1 MDKEFETKE
10 DMNIKENE
18 EIINDKETT
27 DESLDNTNETKKDY
41 IKKKTHLQQTKM
53 IMKMNMKKFV
63 MSAEDLRAVQERWYQ
78 CRETYMYVQIVCREV
93 LIQ

>member
-10 DMNIKENE
+10 DMNIKENK

-41 IKKKTHLQQTKM
+41 IKK
-53 IMKMNMKKFV
+53 
-63 MSAEDLRAVQERWYQ
+63 EDIARLAGPSSGGAPGADP
-78 CRETYMYVQIVCREV
+78 
-93 LIQ
+93 

>member
-41 IKKKTHLQQTKM
+41 IKK
-53 IMKMNMKKFV
+53 
-63 MSAEDLRAVQERWYQ
+63 EDTTSTDKDDNEDEYEKINLTDLDKAQKQ
-78 CRETYMYVQIVCREV
+78 
-93 LIQ
+93 

>member
-41 IKKKTHLQQTKM
+41 IKK
-53 IMKMNMKKFV
+53 
-63 MSAEDLRAVQERWYQ
+63 EDTSSTDKDDNEDEYEKI
-78 CRETYMYVQIVCREV
+78 CYVCRKDGINAGKHICMYRLFAEKF
-93 LIQ
+93 

>member
-41 IKKKTHLQQTKM
+41 IKRSTYVYVLLF
-53 IMKMNMKKFV
+53 FV
-63 MSAEDLRAVQERWYQ
+63 KLV
-78 CRETYMYVQIVCREV
+78 
-93 LIQ
+93 